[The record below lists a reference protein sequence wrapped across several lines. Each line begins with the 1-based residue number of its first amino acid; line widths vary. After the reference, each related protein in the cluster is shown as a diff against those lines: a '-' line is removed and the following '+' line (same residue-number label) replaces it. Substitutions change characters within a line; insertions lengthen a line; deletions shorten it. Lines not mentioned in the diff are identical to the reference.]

1 MVHANS
7 RVVRVGIYENEPKI
21 FSDANGQPSG
31 ILGELLMEIA
41 QREQWV
47 LMPIYCDWQVCL
59 ESLKN
64 GDLDLMPDVAFND
77 QRAAIFDFHKIP
89 ALLSWSQIYKHS
101 GVTINTALDLQ
112 GKRIALLDGSVQ
124 QTYVQDLLKGF
135 AIRADIVPVKS
146 FKQGFEL
153 VQSGG
158 AEAVAANNFFG
169 DLQAQRFQLDSTPIL
184 FQPAKLFYATAKG
197 SNADL
202 LAAIDI
208 HLEQWGN
215 QANSPYQKIL
225 GRWMKGEQR
234 FTIPG
239 YVWWALAA
247 LAALLGVAVGISLL
261 LRWEVSRKTHSLQ
274 ASEDK
279 LAAILNG
286 VDAYIYIKDTELRYQ
301 YVNRKVADLFNLP
314 VEAIVGKTDA
324 EFFDADT
331 VARLRAN
338 DLRVIEAGER
348 VDEEE
353 QNRSADGD
361 SARVYHSIK
370 LPLRKGDGSIY
381 ALCGIS
387 TDITRHKEAE
397 QAIHQ
402 LAFFDPLT
410 KLPNRRLLLRNMQ
423 LALRSADRHQEY
435 GALLFVDV
443 DNFKD
448 LNDTMGHP
456 MGDQLLQHMAQRLS
470 QCTRTQDSLARLGGD
485 EFVLMLQGLGSQM
498 DAAVQQARLVAQ
510 KVSYKLSEPYLLD
523 GGQFTSSVSVGVA
536 MFTGQELNQD
546 ELLKQADL
554 AMYRA
559 KAEGRNRICFFDPQ
573 MQAQVN
579 ERTALEAAMR
589 EGITNGQFVLHYQ
602 PQIRAD
608 GEQVGMEALV
618 RWQHPTRGLVTPS
631 VFIPVAES
639 SGLILPLGQWILE
652 TACRQ
657 AVVWSQQPDKA
668 HWVLSINVSARQFR
682 QADFVE
688 QVRSALRVTGA
699 QPHHIELE
707 LTESQLV
714 DDVEGVVLRMEALK
728 ALGVRLSLD
737 DFGTGYSSLSMIKR
751 LPLDQLKIDQSFVR
765 DLGDGAHDSSIVRAI
780 VNMGESLG
788 LRVIAEGVETEAQRE
803 VLLGVGC
810 QYFQGY
816 LLGRPAPAE

>member
-1 MVHANS
+1 MCSGAVASVLSMKRFRRRVLAANKCLGLVLLLACAMVQANS

-64 GDLDLMPDVAFND
+64 GDLDLVPDVAFND

-202 LAAIDI
+202 LAAIDF

-423 LALRSADRHQEY
+423 IALRSADRHQEY

-559 KAEGRNRICFFDPQ
+559 KAEGRNRI
-573 MQAQVN
+573 
-579 ERTALEAAMR
+579 
-589 EGITNGQFVLHYQ
+589 
-602 PQIRAD
+602 
-608 GEQVGMEALV
+608 
-618 RWQHPTRGLVTPS
+618 
-631 VFIPVAES
+631 
-639 SGLILPLGQWILE
+639 
-652 TACRQ
+652 
-657 AVVWSQQPDKA
+657 
-668 HWVLSINVSARQFR
+668 
-682 QADFVE
+682 
-688 QVRSALRVTGA
+688 
-699 QPHHIELE
+699 
-707 LTESQLV
+707 
-714 DDVEGVVLRMEALK
+714 
-728 ALGVRLSLD
+728 
-737 DFGTGYSSLSMIKR
+737 
-751 LPLDQLKIDQSFVR
+751 
-765 DLGDGAHDSSIVRAI
+765 
-780 VNMGESLG
+780 
-788 LRVIAEGVETEAQRE
+788 
-803 VLLGVGC
+803 
-810 QYFQGY
+810 
-816 LLGRPAPAE
+816 

>member
-1 MVHANS
+1 MKRFRRRVLAANKCLGLVLLLACAMVQANS

-64 GDLDLMPDVAFND
+64 GDLDLVPDVAFND

-202 LAAIDI
+202 LAAIDF

-423 LALRSADRHQEY
+423 IALRSADRHQEY

-559 KAEGRNRICFFDPQ
+559 KAEGRNRI
-573 MQAQVN
+573 
-579 ERTALEAAMR
+579 
-589 EGITNGQFVLHYQ
+589 
-602 PQIRAD
+602 
-608 GEQVGMEALV
+608 
-618 RWQHPTRGLVTPS
+618 
-631 VFIPVAES
+631 
-639 SGLILPLGQWILE
+639 
-652 TACRQ
+652 
-657 AVVWSQQPDKA
+657 
-668 HWVLSINVSARQFR
+668 
-682 QADFVE
+682 
-688 QVRSALRVTGA
+688 
-699 QPHHIELE
+699 
-707 LTESQLV
+707 
-714 DDVEGVVLRMEALK
+714 
-728 ALGVRLSLD
+728 
-737 DFGTGYSSLSMIKR
+737 
-751 LPLDQLKIDQSFVR
+751 
-765 DLGDGAHDSSIVRAI
+765 
-780 VNMGESLG
+780 
-788 LRVIAEGVETEAQRE
+788 
-803 VLLGVGC
+803 
-810 QYFQGY
+810 
-816 LLGRPAPAE
+816 